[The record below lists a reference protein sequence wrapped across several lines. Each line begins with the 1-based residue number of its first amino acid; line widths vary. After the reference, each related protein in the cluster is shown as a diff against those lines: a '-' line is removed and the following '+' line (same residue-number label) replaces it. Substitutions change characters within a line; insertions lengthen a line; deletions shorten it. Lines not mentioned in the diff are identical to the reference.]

1 MSLVDK
7 SPRPDVGHGRDRSS
21 GTTRL
26 VAVVGSV
33 TPPGRLNRAIE
44 LALELARAQ
53 PGCEAALVNLADY
66 RIAFADGRPLDQLGD
81 DSARVVGEIAAAD
94 AVLMASPVYRGSYTG
109 ALKNLLD
116 LTPVDALRNKPVGIV
131 AMGATL
137 HHYLGVD
144 GQLRGVLAWFGALVL
159 PTSVYLESSHFK
171 DGQLADAGARAAI
184 GDLVAALLAVARSPR
199 DQLGPPP
206 LAAGRS

>member
-1 MSLVDK
+1 MTLVDK
-7 SPRPDVGHGRDRSS
+7 SALGNIGPARDRSS
-21 GTTRL
+21 GATRL

-44 LALELARAQ
+44 LALSLARAQ
-53 PGCEAALVNLADY
+53 PRCEAALVNLADY
-66 RIAFADGRPLDQLGD
+66 RIGFADGRPLDQLGD

-144 GQLRGVLAWFGALVL
+144 AQLRAVLAWFGALVL
-159 PTSVYLESSHFK
+159 PTSVYLESAHFK

-184 GDLVAALLAVARSPR
+184 GDLVAALLTVAGTPR
-199 DQLGPPP
+199 AQLGPPP
-206 LAAGRS
+206 LAAGRG

>member
-1 MSLVDK
+1 M
-7 SPRPDVGHGRDRSS
+7 
-21 GTTRL
+21 
-26 VAVVGSV
+26 
-33 TPPGRLNRAIE
+33 
-44 LALELARAQ
+44 
-53 PGCEAALVNLADY
+53 NLADY

-144 GQLRGVLAWFGALVL
+144 GQLRAVLAWFGALVL

-171 DGQLADAGARAAI
+171 DGQLADAAARAAL
-184 GDLVAALLAVARSPR
+184 GDLVAALLAVAGSPR
-199 DQLGPPP
+199 GP
-206 LAAGRS
+206 ARSTSARRRRG